1 MRQRQMRQLV
11 AIKRLSYAKRR
22 LEPGDT
28 FEAPPSDAKIWILL
42 GKARP
47 RVEELPAPPARLVRK
62 VVHTA
67 ADDLPP
73 PDLVVN
79 SLSLAR
85 DEYQLKLGK
94 RPFHGWDV
102 DELRRRIS
110 EAE

>member
-1 MRQRQMRQLV
+1 MRQRPMKQLV
-11 AIKRLSYAKRR
+11 AVKRMSYAKRR

-28 FEAPPSDAKIWILL
+28 FEAPASDAKIWILL

-47 RVEELPAPPARLVRK
+47 RAEELPKPPARLVRK
-62 VVHTA
+62 VIHAA
-67 ADDLPP
+67 ADDVPP

-85 DEYQLKLGK
+85 DEYQLKLGRK
-94 RPFHGWDV
+94 PYHGWDV
-102 DELRRRIS
+102 EELRRRIS